1 MIAQDQQL
9 KRTAIPS
16 RYENQVLFFMT
27 IQKDSLEK
35 LRQIH
40 SDETGQLLSD
50 QEVLELGTR
59 LITFLS
65 IIVRP
70 IDINLQKNNNKSY
83 SPK

>member
-40 SDETGQLLSD
+40 SEEAGQLLSD

-70 IDINLQKNNNKSY
+70 IDINLQKKQ
-83 SPK
+83 